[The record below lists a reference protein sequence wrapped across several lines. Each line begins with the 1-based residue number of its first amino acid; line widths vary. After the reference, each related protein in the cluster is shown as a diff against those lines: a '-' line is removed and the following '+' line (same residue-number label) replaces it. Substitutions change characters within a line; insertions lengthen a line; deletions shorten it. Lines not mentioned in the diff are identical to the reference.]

1 MFFVILRFFLKQGK
15 KLMIRNIVTP
25 IFLLLTLLA
34 KAQDPELSQ
43 FYASPLYT
51 NPALAGTG
59 ECNGGGRASL
69 NQRNQWPNL
78 PGAYITT
85 VASFDQHLDA
95 IGGGIGFV
103 ALRDVAGEG
112 LLKTYQC
119 SGIYSYQLNV
129 SRDFTMR
136 FGIEGQIIQRSVDM
150 SKLLFEDMID
160 QTRGFVKSSQE
171 QLASTNILT
180 PNFNA
185 GVVAYTKDFYFGFA
199 AHNVI
204 EPNQSF
210 YGDPKSNL
218 PRRYTA
224 HGGMVVPLD
233 KRRVAKSTFSPNI
246 LFMMQDQF
254 SQLNAGFY
262 INRGPLVTGLWYR
275 QTFGD
280 FKNSDAAMVLVGFRK
295 DQFNFG
301 YSFDLTVSSA
311 RAAAPGSHEISAS
324 VGWCARKPT
333 RRFRPISCPDF

>member
-15 KLMIRNIVTP
+15 KSMIRNIVTP

-112 LLKTYQC
+112 LLKTYQF

-246 LFMMQDQF
+246 LFMKQDQF

-295 DQFNFG
+295 DQFKFG